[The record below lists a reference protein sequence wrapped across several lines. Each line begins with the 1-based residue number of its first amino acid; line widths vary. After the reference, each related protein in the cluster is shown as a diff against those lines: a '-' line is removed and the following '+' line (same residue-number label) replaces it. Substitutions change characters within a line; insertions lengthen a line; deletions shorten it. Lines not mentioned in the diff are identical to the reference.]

1 MGQFVMSVKGMI
13 DSCKKYS
20 LPVISGNVSLYNETN
35 KSGISPT
42 PVIGMVGLIKNTN
55 SFYKKNLL
63 KENDKIFLV
72 GKKSNNISC
81 SNFLEEII
89 LKNEKN
95 LGSPPPLNYNEE
107 IKNGNF
113 ILNLFKDNLIKCCN
127 DISSGGLIISLFKML
142 IDKGFGAE
150 IDKNFI
156 NNVMSDQIFYKILFG
171 EDVGK
176 YIIVANNEEKV
187 KKIAEK
193 SKINLFKIGI
203 TKRNYLNI
211 NNEIIKL
218 NELKKNFENN
228 FFNYINN

>member
-1 MGQFVMSVKGMI
+1 M
-13 DSCKKYS
+13 
-20 LPVISGNVSLYNETN
+20 
-35 KSGISPT
+35 
-42 PVIGMVGLIKNTN
+42 
-55 SFYKKNLL
+55 

-113 ILNLFKDNLIKCCN
+113 VLNLFKDNLINCCN

-142 IDKGFGAE
+142 IDKEFGAE

-203 TKRNYLNI
+203 TKKNHLNI

-218 NELKKNFENN
+218 SELKKKFENN